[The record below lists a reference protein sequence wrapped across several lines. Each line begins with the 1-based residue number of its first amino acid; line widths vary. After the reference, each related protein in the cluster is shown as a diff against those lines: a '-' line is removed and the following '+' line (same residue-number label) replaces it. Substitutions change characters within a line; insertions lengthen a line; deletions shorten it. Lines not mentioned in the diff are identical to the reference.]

1 MLESDEPQAR
11 GVAPWRSITPKVTSK
26 LQLKLN
32 GNEAEFS
39 GPGNENLKL
48 LEKLLDIRLN
58 LRGEQ
63 VKLTGQPE
71 NVQAA
76 QDLLSQ
82 FARAAN
88 RGHVVQPAEVRA
100 AVANLTEPP
109 SAQLGFD
116 EVVATSITVGSRKVV
131 KPRTAGQK
139 RLIGA
144 LFHSD
149 IVLAIGPAGTGKT
162 YLSVAVGL
170 ANLHRGAVNRLIL
183 ARPAVEAGESLGY
196 LPGAPEEKIAP
207 YLRPLYDALYAM
219 LKRDRVLTL
228 IEHGVIEIV
237 PLAYMRGRT
246 LDNAYVILDE
256 AQNTTH
262 RQLKMFLTR
271 LGGGSKAAV
280 VGDVTQ
286 IDLPRPRESGLLLA
300 QDFLADIEGL
310 SFVHLTRSDIVR
322 HGLVARIVE
331 AYERFDSAAVASDGG
346 ENDDGTGE
354 EAAEG
359 GGNVTNDGATDD

>member
-1 MLESDEPQAR
+1 M
-11 GVAPWRSITPKVTSK
+11 PWRSITSQITSK
-26 LQLKLN
+26 LQLQLN

-39 GPGNENLKL
+39 GPGNENIKL
-48 LEKLLDIRLN
+48 LEKLLEVRMV

-63 VKLTGQPE
+63 VNLTGEPE
-71 NVQAA
+71 NVQAVRE
-76 QDLLSQ
+76 LLLQ
-82 FARAAN
+82 FSRAAN
-88 RGHVVQPAEVRA
+88 RGHVVRPSEVRA
-100 AVANLTEPP
+100 AVANLSEAP

-139 RLIGA
+139 RLIAA

-170 ANLHRGAVNRLIL
+170 ANLHRGAVGRLIL

-207 YLRPLYDALYAM
+207 YLRPLYDALYSM

-271 LGGGSKAAV
+271 LGIGSKAAV

-286 IDLPRPRESGLLLA
+286 IDLPRPAESGLLLA

-310 SFVHLTRSDIVR
+310 SFVYLNRSDIVR

-331 AYERFDSAAVASDGG
+331 AYERFDTESVEIDETSDGNAD
-346 ENDDGTGE
+346 E
-354 EAAEG
+354 
-359 GGNVTNDGATDD
+359 